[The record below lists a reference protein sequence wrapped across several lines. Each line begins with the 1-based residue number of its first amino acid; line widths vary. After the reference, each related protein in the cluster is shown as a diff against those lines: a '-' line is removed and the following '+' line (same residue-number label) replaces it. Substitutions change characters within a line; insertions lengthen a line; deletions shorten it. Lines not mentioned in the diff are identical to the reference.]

1 MPPPSSNLPATEFGR
16 PPMSR
21 ALWLMVICGCLISM
35 LSFGTR
41 SSFGLFVAPISG
53 PDGHGFGREAFA
65 FALAIQNLAWG
76 IGQPFAGGL
85 SDRFGPWRVLAGGG
99 LLFASG
105 LALMTQSTSP
115 GGFALSGGIL
125 IGLGL
130 SGAGHNTVLVA
141 FGQLMPDDRRVWAI
155 GLATA
160 ASSLGQFALVPLGQA
175 FIESYGWS
183 SALLILATTMAATPL
198 LALALRGEH
207 VARAQAQSNATAGS
221 AREAI
226 HQAARH
232 PSFWLLTAGFFV
244 CGFQLA
250 FIVVHLPP
258 YLVDMGISGR
268 TASWA
273 IATIGIFNIAGTY
286 LCGMFGGNV
295 PLRFLLSGIY
305 FGRAVCTTLF
315 LLLPLSNFS
324 VLAFGAGMG
333 LLWLSTVPPT
343 AQLVSCMFGTRY
355 MSMLFGLVFLSHQVG
370 GFAGVMLAA
379 YLQSVT
385 GSYTV
390 VWWLS
395 VALALFAALIHLPI
409 RERRWANSAPHRPIT
424 V

>member
-53 PDGHGFGREAFA
+53 PEGHGFGREAFA

-221 AREAI
+221 ARTPFKLPT
-226 HQAARH
+226 ARA
-232 PSFWLLTAGFFV
+232 SS
-244 CGFQLA
+244 CGT
-250 FIVVHLPP
+250 PP
-258 YLVDMGISGR
+258 
-268 TASWA
+268 
-273 IATIGIFNIAGTY
+273 
-286 LCGMFGGNV
+286 
-295 PLRFLLSGIY
+295 
-305 FGRAVCTTLF
+305 
-315 LLLPLSNFS
+315 PLSP
-324 VLAFGAGMG
+324 A
-333 LLWLSTVPPT
+333 PPPP
-343 AQLVSCMFGTRY
+343 RN
-355 MSMLFGLVFLSHQVG
+355 
-370 GFAGVMLAA
+370 
-379 YLQSVT
+379 
-385 GSYTV
+385 
-390 VWWLS
+390 
-395 VALALFAALIHLPI
+395 
-409 RERRWANSAPHRPIT
+409 R
-424 V
+424 